1 MQIALNAFRPK
12 LRSRTERLTL
22 GAKLRSRA
30 HKENGFDTIRL
41 IAAALVLVSHSFPIA
56 TGSNANEPL
65 MLLTGGQA
73 TLGDLSVGIFFFIS
87 GLLISNS
94 FDASRTL
101 GSFVRKRVLRIM
113 PALVVVCA
121 LIVCVLG
128 PLFTRLPPGT
138 YFAGAWRFMGN
149 AVFLPSDFSLPGVF
163 QDHPMAA
170 VDGSLWSLKFEVACY
185 AGTAL
190 LLAVAR
196 TRTMLAIGVWIA
208 SFFVSRALNRGSGES
223 GLFFYIGTM
232 ASLYRFFG
240 AGVVC
245 YVLRDRILLKK
256 DWAWIA
262 AAVSVAAVLTPFFL
276 DAAAIFAC
284 YALLVFAYECPA
296 WFRNV
301 TARGDIS
308 YGTYVYAFP
317 IQQMS
322 LGVVG
327 ASPWLRTAMAMPLTF
342 LAALASWLLVEKP
355 ALRRKKVAAPRPERA
370 PPINAEA
377 RADAAQW

>member
-1 MQIALNAFRPK
+1 MHIAATARRP
-12 LRSRTERLTL
+12 RSSSERMTL
-22 GAKLRSRA
+22 GAKLQSRA

-41 IAAALVLVSHSFPIA
+41 IAAALVLVSHSYPIA

-65 MLLTGGQA
+65 MLLTRGQS

-113 PALVVVCA
+113 PALVVVCL

-128 PLFTRLPPGT
+128 PLFTILPLQT
-138 YFAGAWRFMGN
+138 YFAGAWRFMAN
-149 AVFLPSDFSLPGVF
+149 AVFLPTAPNLPGVF
-163 QDHPMAA
+163 QGHPMTA
-170 VDGSLWSLKFEVACY
+170 VNGSLWSLKFEVACY

-190 LLAVAR
+190 LLAFASGR
-196 TRTMLAIGVWIA
+196 TALAVGLWIA
-208 SFFVSRALNRGSGES
+208 SFIVSGALNGGRDEP
-223 GLFFYIGTM
+223 GLLYYVGTM
-232 ASLYRFFG
+232 ANLYRYFG
-240 AGVVC
+240 MGVVC
-245 YVLRDRILLKK
+245 FVFRDRVVLRK

-262 AAVSVAAVLTPFFL
+262 AALSVAAVLTPLFL
-276 DAAAIFAC
+276 DAAAIFGC

-296 WFRNV
+296 WFRKV
-301 TARGDIS
+301 TAKRDIS

-327 ASPWLRTAMAMPLTF
+327 SSPWLLTAMAMPLTF

-355 ALRRKKVAAPRPERA
+355 ALKRKKASPPGAPRTV
-370 PPINAEA
+370 PINAEA

>member
-1 MQIALNAFRPK
+1 
-12 LRSRTERLTL
+12 
-22 GAKLRSRA
+22 
-30 HKENGFDTIRL
+30 
-41 IAAALVLVSHSFPIA
+41 
-56 TGSNANEPL
+56 
-65 MLLTGGQA
+65 MLLTRGQS

-128 PLFTRLPPGT
+128 PLFTILPLHS
-138 YFAGAWRFMGN
+138 YFAGAWRYMAN
-149 AVFLPSDFSLPGVF
+149 AVFFPTASDLPGVF
-163 QDHPMAA
+163 QRHPMTA
-170 VDGSLWSLKFEVACY
+170 VNGSLWSLKFEVACY

-190 LLAVAR
+190 LLAFASGR
-196 TRTMLAIGVWIA
+196 TALPIVLWIA
-208 SFFVSRALNRGSGES
+208 SFLVSGALNGGRDES
-223 GLFFYIGTM
+223 GLFYYVGTM
-232 ASLYRFFG
+232 ANLYRYFG

-245 YVLRDRILLKK
+245 YVFRDRVVLRK

-262 AAVSVAAVLTPFFL
+262 AAISVAAVLTPFFL
-276 DAAAIFAC
+276 DAAAIFVC

-301 TARGDIS
+301 TAKGDIS

-327 ASPWLRTAMAMPLTF
+327 SSPWLLTAMAMPLTF

-355 ALRRKKVAAPRPERA
+355 ALKRKKTAPPASARA
-370 PPINAEA
+370 VPINAEA